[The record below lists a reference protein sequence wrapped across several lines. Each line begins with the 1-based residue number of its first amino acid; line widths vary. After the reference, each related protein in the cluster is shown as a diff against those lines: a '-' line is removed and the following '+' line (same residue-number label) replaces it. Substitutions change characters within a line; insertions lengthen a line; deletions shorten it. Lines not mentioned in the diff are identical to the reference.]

1 MVETGSATNIVG
13 NLLTRRQTVG
23 SWSVTQLA
31 GVLEE
36 DAIAEA
42 KERGIYSGKE
52 HTNVVQAQEGSMMTS
67 KVEEYRAALSR
78 ITDDQV

>member
-1 MVETGSATNIVG
+1 MQGGCESAIC
-13 NLLTRRQTVG
+13 LKAHSR
-23 SWSVTQLA
+23 
-31 GVLEE
+31 E